1 MLTPLLDSLAGLD
14 DFALYFALSLALLVL
29 FVAVYI
35 QVTPHRELAL
45 IRAGNTAAA
54 VSLSGAI
61 LGFVLP
67 LASAVIHAVALWDLA
82 LWGLI
87 ALVAQI
93 LVFWAVR
100 LLLPGISRDIQDGKI
115 GEALFLGAI
124 AVATGILNAACMT
137 Y

>member
-67 LASAVIHAVALWDLA
+67 LASAVIHSVALWDLA